1 MFLCGDAAHT
11 HSSGA
16 AQGLNTGIHDSV
28 NLAWKLASQI
38 HGFTRPEVLQT
49 YATERRTAVEKL
61 INYDKD
67 ISLLMTHKWPSW
79 YTGDPAADPYLVLG
93 QIFEQ
98 AASFNTGLGINYP
111 ANVLNQFPAATS
123 LKIEPG
129 NRAIDVDLTVPG
141 INRKV
146 RFNEIARNLGKFWI
160 VVFAGEIE
168 LSKPSL
174 QALRNYLSDKNEL
187 YSHPAMKW
195 LTISRDAGCSPY
207 ETLGMEPFGDTYYDI
222 DGLAHE
228 KYGIDP
234 SVGGIM
240 IIRPDGLVG
249 TGCAIEGSSIQNY
262 LETVLYL

>member
-1 MFLCGDAAHT
+1 
-11 HSSGA
+11 
-16 AQGLNTGIHDSV
+16 V

-38 HGFTRPEVLQT
+38 HGFTRPDVLKT

-79 YTGDPAADPYLVLG
+79 YKGDPAADPYLILG

-141 INRKV
+141 INRKTRLYEV
-146 RFNEIARNLGKFWI
+146 TRKVGKFWI
-160 VVFAGEIE
+160 VVFAGQIA
-168 LSKPSL
+168 STKPSL
-174 QALRNYLSDKNEL
+174 QALRNYLVENKEL
-187 YSHPAMKW
+187 FSYPAMKW
-195 LTISRDAGCSPY
+195 LTISCDAGCSPY

-222 DGLAHE
+222 DGLVHE

-249 TGCAIEGSSIQNY
+249 TGCAIEGSSVQDY
-262 LETVLYL
+262 LKTVLNL

>member
-1 MFLCGDAAHT
+1 L
-11 HSSGA
+11 
-16 AQGLNTGIHDSV
+16 
-28 NLAWKLASQI
+28 
-38 HGFTRPEVLQT
+38 
-49 YATERRTAVEKL
+49 EKL

-79 YTGDPAADPYLVLG
+79 YKGDPAADPYLVLG

-98 AASFNTGLGINYP
+98 AASFNTGLGINYS

-141 INRKV
+141 INREV

-160 VVFAGEIE
+160 VVFAGTIA
-168 LSKPSL
+168 STKPSL
-174 QALRNYLSDKNEL
+174 QALRNYLAENNDL

-195 LTISRDAGCSPY
+195 LTISCDADCSPY
-207 ETLGMEPFGDTYYDI
+207 ETLGMAPFGDTYYDI
-222 DGLAHE
+222 DGSAHE
-228 KYGIDP
+228 KYGIDHL
-234 SVGGIM
+234 VGGIM

-249 TGCAIEGSSIQNY
+249 TGCAIEGNSVQNY
-262 LETVLYL
+262 LKTVLNL

>member
-1 MFLCGDAAHT
+1 
-11 HSSGA
+11 
-16 AQGLNTGIHDSV
+16 
-28 NLAWKLASQI
+28 
-38 HGFTRPEVLQT
+38 
-49 YATERRTAVEKL
+49 
-61 INYDKD
+61 
-67 ISLLMTHKWPSW
+67 MTHKWPSW

-111 ANVLNQFPAATS
+111 ANILNQFPAATS

-146 RFNEIARNLGKFWI
+146 RFNEIARNLGRFWI
-160 VVFAGEIE
+160 IVFAGRIE
-168 LSKPSL
+168 STIPSL
-174 QALRNYLSDKNEL
+174 QALRKYLVDRNEL
-187 YSHPAMKW
+187 YSHPATKW

-207 ETLGMEPFGDTYYDI
+207 ETLGMAPFGDTYYDI

-228 KYGIDP
+228 KYGIDL
-234 SVGGIM
+234 SVGGIV

-249 TGCAIEGSSIQNY
+249 TGGAIEGSLIQHY
-262 LETVLYL
+262 LETVLNL